1 MASLC
6 LEGEVSQQV
15 ALGPEHYCNER
26 TKSEQRGL
34 HTEQGEPGLRFPRSG
49 SKDRSLYWYREI

>member
-6 LEGEVSQQV
+6 LEDEVSPV
-15 ALGPEHYCNER
+15 AVGPEHYCNER

-34 HTEQGEPGLRFPRSG
+34 HTEKGVPGLRFPRSE
-49 SKDRSLYWYREI
+49 SNRRSLY